1 MNRGPLIFLAAFFAL
16 ATSWSGYV
24 LAPQFQIGRLQQT
37 NSVPAGATYPLGRPG
52 LARQGLEVYRANG
65 CAYCHSQQV
74 TQTGTLCDVM
84 LTDAGTNQAALLAA
98 LRTLTASN
106 ADFQSAVSQN
116 SVLLGQTNAASAPV
130 RQDSQNSVLQASNQ
144 PPAASNNPPPV
155 SNMASNNPSF
165 LSNLPQAVLHG
176 LTRSAADAAVKSLAA
191 TGAKVSVWIVPE
203 GQDLAR
209 GWGKRR
215 SVAEDYLF
223 DNPVMLGSQ
232 RIGPDLANIGV
243 RQPDPNW
250 HLRHLY
256 APAAQVKGSTMPPS
270 RFLFAKRKIQ
280 RQRSPD
286 ALALPPELAVD
297 QGYEV
302 VPTPEANALVAYLVS
317 LRADAPLFVAPLSV
331 ASSAS
336 SGSAATN
343 TSPAAATA
351 ATNAAPSSPP

>member
-24 LAPQFQIGRLQQT
+24 LAPQLQIGRLQQT

-52 LARQGLEVYRANG
+52 LARQGLEIYRANG

-74 TQTGTLCDVM
+74 TQSGTTCDVM
-84 LTDAGTNQAALLAA
+84 LTDAGTNPPALLSA
-98 LRTLTASN
+98 LQTLTASN
-106 ADFQSAVSQN
+106 ADLVAVRQDSAVSQN
-116 SVLLGQTNAASAPV
+116 SVL
-130 RQDSQNSVLQASNQ
+130 RASNQ
-144 PPAASNNPPPV
+144 PPSSATTAGPSNT
-155 SNMASNNPSF
+155 
-165 LSNLPQAVLHG
+165 LSVIANLPRTILHG
-176 LTRSAADAAVKSLAA
+176 LSRSAADVAVKSLTA
-191 TGAKVSVWIVPE
+191 TGAKASVWIAPE
-203 GQDLAR
+203 GPDLAR
-209 GWGKRR
+209 GWGQRR

-243 RQPDPNW
+243 RRPNAQW
-250 HLRHLY
+250 HLLHLY
-256 APAAQVKGSTMPPS
+256 LPASEVKGSTMPPY
-270 RFLFAKRKIQ
+270 RFLFAKQKIQ

-286 ALALPPELAVD
+286 ALALPPERAID
-297 QGYEV
+297 PGYEV
-302 VPTPEANALVAYLVS
+302 VPTPEAHALVAYLLS

-343 TSPAAATA
+343 ASPAATA
-351 ATNAAPSSPP
+351 APTNAAPAAAPAP